1 MFVNNCV
8 CLHFILLNELFFLE
22 DETELEEQVDSAQ
35 TGELP
40 EENKVIGSN
49 QFKLVYIGL
58 NWLKM

>member
-49 QFKLVYIGL
+49 
-58 NWLKM
+58 